1 MEIPQSLFDE
11 GIKNSGH
18 IDEIS
23 VVHPHSGYYA
33 ELIVKQSKKFE
44 FKMQKFKLEIKV
56 IDISLKIC

>member
-11 GIKNSGH
+11 GIKNSSH

-33 ELIVKQSKKFE
+33 ELMVKQSKKFE
-44 FKMQKFKLEIKV
+44 FKM
-56 IDISLKIC
+56 

>member
-11 GIKNSGH
+11 GIKNSSH

-23 VVHPHSGYYA
+23 VVHPHSGHNA

-44 FKMQKFKLEIKV
+44 FKM
-56 IDISLKIC
+56 

>member
-1 MEIPQSLFDE
+1 MNQNKLIFAFIVPFKIRMEIPQSLFDE

-33 ELIVKQSKKFE
+33 ELMVKQSKKFE
-44 FKMQKFKLEIKV
+44 FKI
-56 IDISLKIC
+56 